1 MNTEKSFLHVPRILT
16 EQSVNILGF
25 TSGYIGQMF
34 GDVKELLSPSQT
46 TAEFVK
52 ELQAQGPQQDLEIG
66 INAVKRS
73 QRTLHEAIAL
83 TGLAQY
89 TECRKTA
96 ERAQRKLGEVDVMR
110 AIGYGYMKLAAV
122 KAEKNQIMSDEERR
136 DIVFDAIDHGAV
148 PHKKGY
154 VTEDVQRGF
163 ANAYAKHDNI
173 ISLNRAG

>member
-1 MNTEKSFLHVPRILT
+1 MSIEKSFLHVPRVITMQSTSILDAAANY
-16 EQSVNILGF
+16 VN
-25 TSGYIGQMF
+25 QMY

-66 INAVKRS
+66 INAVQTSK
-73 QRTLHEAIAL
+73 RTLNEVIAL
-83 TGLAQY
+83 TGLAHY
-89 TECRKTA
+89 TEHRGTA
-96 ERAQRKLGEVDVMR
+96 ERAQRKLADVDVMR

-122 KAEKNQIMSDEERR
+122 KAERNQVISDVEKR

-154 VTEDVQRGF
+154 VTDDIQRSF
-163 ANAYAKHDNI
+163 ASAYAKHDNI